1 MPSDAHLRT
10 KNVKFLY
17 TTTIDNNKVNLEF
30 LFFDCENKLIYKID
44 QSEFSTAL
52 AEIV

>member
-10 KNVKFLY
+10 KNIKFLY
-17 TTTIDNNKVNLEF
+17 TTTKNNNKVNLEF
-30 LFFDCENKLIYKID
+30 QFFDCENELIYKID
-44 QSEFSTAL
+44 QSDFSTAL